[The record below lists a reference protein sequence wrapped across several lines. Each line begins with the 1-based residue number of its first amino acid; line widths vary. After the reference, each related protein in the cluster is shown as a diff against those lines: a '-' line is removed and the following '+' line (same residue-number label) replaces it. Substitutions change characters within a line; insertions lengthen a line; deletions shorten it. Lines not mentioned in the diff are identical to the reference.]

1 MNKMGV
7 PTEPTFLDVQ
17 LPKTL
22 LESPSTSTFLP
33 DEEAAFCPLLSSRML
48 GPIAHPLSPNHMD
61 TDGITSNCQ
70 ISLDCKAESSSTD
83 SSSGI
88 AIDVQESATNNL
100 FHNGSYQH
108 LQNNNIN
115 TEEDT
120 HFIGKKS
127 KDAPSFVS
135 WNWPLIRKCTFFI
148 FVSTILAM
156 CSIVVAKISTMPKS
170 CNPKTIWY
178 RGGVFYEMG
187 FQDSEYEGI
196 SDIGGII
203 NRLDYLSSLGVAA
216 VRLNS
221 IFLPGNM
228 DNVTSVLHI
237 DPAIGNVSQLK
248 VLANTLQS
256 RNIALL
262 LDIPLH
268 NTFVNIHSNQEIV
281 YNQITKT
288 ITSCVDNG
296 VNGFYLKGLDL
307 FSNDLMLLK
316 FLAIWKRI
324 VGENRVLIINETVL
338 KGKPSSFLTAIQQ
351 HVDLVNVCLDLE
363 GGTKKIT
370 NRIENILANM
380 PPAEDS
386 TWIQWSIVDSKLKH
400 HNDRDSFNSDKI
412 MAGTIMQLMLPG
424 TPNIKYE
431 DEMNGK
437 QYSVHKLTDRS
448 KIVSN
453 MISLR
458 KRSPSIYKSVI
469 CKPNSNIQNT
479 LIRYTNDDTLII
491 VRNYPRRNSFASV
504 TNLGSYKITMD
515 LTSTFY
521 SGTRMLTNET
531 DKIFFKNFEID
542 PFDTIVVKLDK

>member
-1 MNKMGV
+1 
-7 PTEPTFLDVQ
+7 
-17 LPKTL
+17 
-22 LESPSTSTFLP
+22 
-33 DEEAAFCPLLSSRML
+33 
-48 GPIAHPLSPNHMD
+48 
-61 TDGITSNCQ
+61 
-70 ISLDCKAESSSTD
+70 
-83 SSSGI
+83 
-88 AIDVQESATNNL
+88 
-100 FHNGSYQH
+100 
-108 LQNNNIN
+108 
-115 TEEDT
+115 
-120 HFIGKKS
+120 
-127 KDAPSFVS
+127 
-135 WNWPLIRKCTFFI
+135 
-148 FVSTILAM
+148 M

-170 CNPKTIWY
+170 CNPKTTWY

-221 IFLPGNM
+221 IFLPGNI

-248 VLANTLQS
+248 VLADTLQS

-288 ITSCVDNG
+288 LTSCLDNG

-324 VGENRVLIINETVL
+324 VGENRVLIINEKVL

-351 HVDLVNVCLDLE
+351 HVDLVDVCLDLE

-386 TWIQWSIVDSKLKH
+386 TWIHWSIVDSKLKH

-431 DEMNGK
+431 DDMNGK
-437 QYSVHKLTDRS
+437 QYSVHKLSDRS